1 LNAKLKPGDLVFE
14 LSAIRRVMRAFRWPL
29 AAVGAIA
36 FILLVSWLRQES
48 FSSDPILFS
57 YLQIVGSL
65 LGFTFAANAM
75 VRFRGTHD
83 RLTLIL
89 AFGFVLASL
98 IETITVFGYYSVLSA
113 GLPAQ
118 LHIPLAWMVS
128 RTLLAV
134 LILAGLTV
142 EKRVPSSQDPSREIF
157 VAVVVVGVVAYL
169 TSAAF
174 LSYPVEPA
182 IHPLARIARPWD
194 LLPALLFL
202 LAAIACR
209 RRLRHDRTAFDYA
222 LWAACWLNVA
232 CHVAASQ
239 SERLL
244 DGPFTLA
251 QVLKV
256 TSYAVVLGGALLDNA
271 RLFDQVRHLAV
282 TDSLTG
288 LGNYRTLV
296 QTLEAEIQRSRRTG
310 RPFALL
316 LLDLDALKSVN
327 DRFGHLVGSAA
338 IRRLAA
344 KMRTSCRTM
353 DTAARYGGDEF
364 AVVLPEADIN
374 AASAVGRRICER
386 LAQDGEMPRITCS
399 VGAAVFPRDGD
410 SIEQLFS
417 VADGALYRMKGH
429 GDGAVNS
436 LARIAA
442 CL

>member
-1 LNAKLKPGDLVFE
+1 MGDVVFE

-29 AAVGAIA
+29 AAVGATA
-36 FILLVSWLRQES
+36 FIILVTWLRQQP

-57 YLQIVGSL
+57 YLQMVGSL
-65 LGFTFAANAM
+65 LGFTFAANAL

-89 AFGFVLASL
+89 AFGFVLAAL
-98 IETITVFGYYSVLSA
+98 IETITLFGFYDVLSS

-118 LHIPLAWMVS
+118 SHIPLAWMVS

-142 EKRVPSSQDPSREIF
+142 EKRLPSSRDPSREIL
-157 VAVVVVGVVAYL
+157 VALVVVGVVAYL

-194 LLPALLFL
+194 LLPALLFV
-202 LAAIACR
+202 LAAVACR
-209 RRLRHDRTAFDYA
+209 RRLQHHDRSAFDYA

-251 QVLKV
+251 QLLKV
-256 TSYAVVLGGALLDNA
+256 TSYAVVLGGALVDNA

-327 DRFGHLVGSAA
+327 DHYGHLVGSGA

-386 LAQDGEMPRITCS
+386 LAQDGESPRITCS
-399 VGAAVFPRDGD
+399 VGAAVFPRDGE

-417 VADGALYRMKGH
+417 VADSALYRMKGH
-429 GDGAVNS
+429 ADGAVNS

>member
-1 LNAKLKPGDLVFE
+1 MFE
-14 LSAIRRVMRAFRWPL
+14 LVSIRRVIRALRWPL
-29 AAVGAIA
+29 GVAVALG
-36 FILLVSWLRQES
+36 FIVLVTWLRHQPYS
-48 FSSDPILFS
+48 ADPILFA

-65 LGFTFAANAM
+65 LGFTFAANALI
-75 VRFRGTHD
+75 RFRGTHD
-83 RLTLIL
+83 RLALIL
-89 AFGFVLASL
+89 AFGFVLAGL
-98 IETITVFGYYSVLSA
+98 IETITVFGFYGVLTA

-118 LHIPLAWMVS
+118 LHIPLAWMIS

-134 LILAGLTV
+134 LMLAALAV
-142 EKRVPSSQDPSREIF
+142 EKRLPNSRDPGREIF
-157 VAVVVVGVVAYL
+157 VAVAVVGIVAYL

-194 LLPALLFL
+194 LLPAFLFV
-202 LAAIACR
+202 LAAVACR
-209 RRLRHDRTAFDYA
+209 RRLDRSRTAFDYA
-222 LWAACWLNVA
+222 LWAAAWLNVA
-232 CHVAASQ
+232 CHLAASQ

-244 DGPFTLA
+244 DGPFTMA
-251 QVLKV
+251 QMLKV

-296 QTLEAEIQRSRRTG
+296 QTLEAEIQRSSRTG
-310 RPFALL
+310 RPFCLL
-316 LLDLDALKSVN
+316 LFDLDKLKGIN
-327 DRFGHLVGSAA
+327 DRYGHLVGSSA

-364 AVVLPEADIN
+364 AVVLPEADLH
-374 AASAVGRRICER
+374 AANSVGRRICER
-386 LAQDGEMPRITCS
+386 LAQDGELPRISVS
-399 VGAAVFPRDGD
+399 VGAAMFPRDGET
-410 SIEQLFS
+410 IEQLFS
-417 VADGALYRMKGH
+417 AADSALYRMKGQSNP
-429 GDGAVNS
+429 DGAVGS
-436 LARIAA
+436 LARIVA